1 MTFRPARSCRHSL
14 SALLTVLALSLLASL
29 GSMSGAEAETYKRV
43 SGAGSTW
50 SANAIQ
56 QWIANVRQYG
66 MTVDYADTGSSDG
79 RAQYA
84 NGTVDFAVSEIPFGL
99 EDGASQEAIPSR
111 KFAYMPIVAGGTS
124 FMYNLKIGGAQV
136 TSLRLSGDVVARIFT
151 GKITEWNDPAI
162 QADNPG
168 LTMPATRITPVVRSD
183 GSGTSAQFSA
193 WMLARHAD
201 IWREFCGQVGRNP
214 CTQTSNYPVPPGSS
228 FVSKAGSNG
237 VSGFVRQPQSEGSIT
252 YVEYSYAKNAGYPV
266 VKVLNEAGYYVLP
279 TAQNVAVGL
288 LGAAI
293 NTDESNPRT
302 YLTQKL
308 EGVYANQDPRAY
320 PLSSYSYMILPTTV
334 DGTFTAE
341 KGKTLGD
348 FAYYFLCAGQQQ
360 ADVLGYSPLPIN
372 LVEAGLEQVR
382 RIPGVDVQNVNVA
395 GCNNP
400 TFSTTGENTL
410 AAEAPQPPECDKKSA
425 LQCGTAA
432 ESAPASAAAGAVAD
446 GTAVAAD
453 GTLVAA
459 DGTPV
464 LSADGKPVLAVGK
477 KSGAVTGAPLAAA
490 GGAPVAADGGIPL
503 AGSAVD
509 TDGDGVAETVL
520 DAFGE
525 PVAGAVPA
533 AGGAVGVAGVA
544 GAAVSATPIELASS
558 SGWRRQH
565 ALMLLTGL
573 ALVLA
578 TIGPPLV
585 SRRSGGAR

>member
-1 MTFRPARSCRHSL
+1 MRLLNVGGLRRRPFPAVL
-14 SALLTVLALSLLASL
+14 AVLALTGLTAL
-29 GSMSGAEAETYKRV
+29 GPMPSAEAETYKRV

-84 NGTVDFAVSEIPFGL
+84 NGTVDFAVSEIPFGQ
-99 EDGASQEAIPSR
+99 EDGGSQEAIPSR

-124 FMYNLKIGGAQV
+124 FMYNLRIGGAQV
-136 TSLRLSGDVVARIFT
+136 TSLRLSGEVLAKIFT
-151 GKITEWNDPAI
+151 GTITQWNDPAI

-183 GSGTSAQFSA
+183 GSGTSAQFTA
-193 WMLARHAD
+193 WMLARHPDVWNA
-201 IWREFCGQVGRNP
+201 FCQQVGRSP

-252 YVEYSYAKNAGYPV
+252 YVEYSYAKNAGFPV
-266 VKVLNEAGYYVLP
+266 AKVLNEAGYYVLP
-279 TAQNVAVGL
+279 TAENVAVGL
-288 LGAAI
+288 LGAQI
-293 NTDESNPRT
+293 NNDESNPRT

-308 EGVYANQDPRAY
+308 EGVYTNADPRAY

-382 RIPGVDVQNVNVA
+382 RIPGVDVQNINVA

-400 TFSTTGENTL
+400 TFSTSGENTL
-410 AAEAPQPPECDKKSA
+410 ALNAPQPPECDKKSA
-425 LQCGTAA
+425 YQCGTPA
-432 ESAPASAAAGAVAD
+432 ETVPAGSGGGADTPTGGTTAAAG
-446 GTAVAAD
+446 GTVTAA
-453 GTLVAA
+453 G
-459 DGTPV
+459 GTP
-464 LSADGKPVLAVGK
+464 LAAGK
-477 KSGAVTGAPLAAA
+477 KSKVAGASPPATGGTPLAAQ
-490 GGAPVAADGGIPL
+490 GGAPVAGA
-503 AGSAVD
+503 AVD
-509 TDGDGVAETVL
+509 SDGDGLVDTVL
-520 DAFGE
+520 DDFGE
-525 PVAGAVPA
+525 PIAGADVTAAAGSTAGATAPAAGAVVSAIPVELA
-533 AGGAVGVAGVA
+533 AGG
-544 GAAVSATPIELASS
+544 
-558 SGWRRQH
+558 GWRRDH
-565 ALMLLTGL
+565 TLMLLTAL

-578 TIGPPLV
+578 TIGPALV
-585 SRRSGGAR
+585 MRRAGRER